1 MKKLILPLISF
12 TMLGLSL
19 QLDAEIKDVTFT
31 ITGPGISK
39 SFTRSD
45 FLSSKNLKT
54 VVVEKDPAYRGK
66 KMTYL
71 AVPLAQLFES
81 LPMDSIST
89 MSFKCLDGFSGGIS
103 KTRALNKDPKESIA
117 YIAVE
122 KEDQRWPKLKMD
134 KSQTA
139 GPFYLI
145 WENPE
150 KSKIMTEE
158 WPYQLA
164 GFDLSDK
171 SFSALFPNT
180 VPGDGLKETDPV
192 MKGHA
197 VFMTNCFVC
206 HSFNG
211 EGVGKIGPD
220 LNLPFS
226 PTEYLQK
233 KFFLPFVRNPQSLRK
248 WEQERM
254 PNFNISGLSDNDIEN
269 IWIYFSYMSK
279 RKNGP

>member
-1 MKKLILPLISF
+1 MKKLNLSLLAF
-12 TMLGLSL
+12 VFFGFSL
-19 QLDAEIKDVTFT
+19 QLDAEETEPTFT

-45 FLSSKNLKT
+45 LLNSKNLKSL
-54 VVVEKDPAYRGK
+54 VVEQDPAYLGK

-71 AVPLAQLFES
+71 AVPLAQIFEGVS
-81 LPMDSIST
+81 TETIST

-103 KTRALNKDPKESIA
+103 KTRALNKDPKGSIA

-122 KEDQRWPKLKMD
+122 KEGQKWPKLKMD
-134 KSQTA
+134 KAQTA

-171 SFSALFPNT
+171 SYASLFPNT
-180 VPGDGLKETDPV
+180 VPENGLKVTDPV

-197 VFMTNCFVC
+197 LFMTNCFVC
-206 HSFNG
+206 HAFNG
-211 EGVGKIGPD
+211 EGSGKIGPD

-233 KFFLPFVRNPQSLRK
+233 KFFLPFVRSPQNLRK
-248 WEQERM
+248 WDQERM
-254 PNFNISGLSDNDIEN
+254 PNFNESGLTDNEIEN
-269 IWIYFSYMSK
+269 IWNYFAYMSK
-279 RKNGP
+279 RKKP